1 MSLPEKL
8 KRCFIMSFRFF
19 SICILLSLFFFVIS
33 SCSGEED
40 TPTLFEELPPGKTN
54 IDFENN
60 LSFNP
65 DFNIYHYRNF
75 YNGGGVALGDIN
87 NDGLLD
93 IFFTA
98 NMGDNTL
105 YLNRGDMQFED
116 VSAKA
121 GIAGSRAWSTGVS
134 MADVNGDGLIDIY
147 VTNSGIVEGDDRKN
161 ELYIN
166 NGDTT
171 FTEKA
176 EEYGIADSGLSIHG
190 TFFDYDK
197 DGDLDLFVINNS
209 YRAIGSFD
217 LEQTDRTIYNEEGGD
232 KLFRNDGGTFIEVSE
247 QAGIYSSEIGFA
259 LGASVGDVNRDG
271 WPDIYVSND
280 FFERDYLYIN
290 NRDGTFKESLKDQVK
305 SISAASMGADIA
317 DLNGDGYPEIFVTD
331 MLPEPE
337 SRLKLNTT
345 FDDWEGYREHVN
357 NDFYHQ
363 FTRNTL
369 QLNNGD
375 STFSEVG
382 RWAGV
387 EATDWSWGANIADFD
402 LDGRKDIFVANG
414 IYQDLTNLDYISD
427 ISRGD
432 MVKKIVTGND
442 VDFEKLID
450 MIPSNPVPNYIFHNK
465 GNMQFADSSSSWGI
479 ETPGFSSG
487 SAYGDLDNDGD
498 LDLVINNVESKA
510 FVYEN
515 TAEKIRPDHNWLQI
529 SLTGESSNTFAFGT
543 QVTAWDR
550 GERWFVEQ
558 MPIRGFQSTVD
569 HRLHLGLGDTEIL
582 DSLVVYWPTDK
593 RTVLRDVETNQL
605 LELRE
610 EDTNET
616 CSQIEINGEQ
626 QPGEKLLNDITDEF
640 DLEWRH
646 NENDYSD
653 FERDRLLFHM
663 RSTEGPALCVEDIN
677 GDGLDDFYLGGARG
691 QAGNLFVQNSQSQFE
706 KITLD
711 LLEQDASSEDTD
723 CAIFDANGNGNMD
736 LYVTSGSNEYSSS
749 SSSLR
754 DRLYF
759 NKGDLQFERS
769 EQPLPGLS
777 YEVTSTVEP
786 ADFDNDGDTDL
797 FVGVRLRPFAVGYP
811 VRGYL
816 LENDGNGQFKD
827 VTEEVS
833 PDLLEMGMITDADWG
848 DISGNGYPD
857 LVVVGEWMPLTYFA
871 NEEEKLQNKNMDTGL
886 DSTNGWWRS
895 VHIDDLDRDGN
906 LDILA
911 GNYGLNSRFEASKE
925 EPIEM
930 WTGDFNQN
938 GSIEQIVT
946 TYKNGKRYPMALRH
960 DLIEEIPSLE
970 NKFPTYE
977 SFAGKNM
984 GEIFSKEQL
993 DEAHYSKAYLMDSV
1007 IGWNLGDDDGAFTI
1021 ESLPFRAQLSV
1032 LYDVSAID
1040 LNKNGVPELISGG
1053 NLREVKPEIG
1063 NYAASYG
1070 SVFKMDK
1077 ERTYKNLNG
1086 SNSGFDINGQVRAIK
1101 HLKLNDGRE
1110 IIMVAR
1116 NNESLKIFEI
1126 ETFNK

>member
-1 MSLPEKL
+1 MSY
-8 KRCFIMSFRFF
+8 RFF
-19 SICILLSLFFFVIS
+19 SICILFSLFSFSFS
-33 SCSGEED
+33 SCSGEKD
-40 TPTLFEELPPGKTN
+40 IPSLFEELSPEKTN

-65 DFNIYHYRNF
+65 DFNIYRYRNF

-98 NMGDNTL
+98 NMGDNVI
-105 YLNRGDMQFED
+105 YLNKGDMQFED

-121 GIAGSRAWSTGVS
+121 GIEGSRAWSTGVS

-147 VTNSGIVEGDDRKN
+147 VTNSGIVEGDDQKN

-190 TFFDYDK
+190 TFFDYDQ

-217 LEQTDRTIYNEEGGD
+217 LEQTDRTIYNGEGGD
-232 KLFRNDGGTFIEVSE
+232 KLYRNDGDSFTEVSR

-259 LGASVGDVNRDG
+259 LGASVGDINRDG

-290 NRDGTFKESLKDQVK
+290 NRDGTFEESLEDRVK

-345 FDDWEGYREHVN
+345 FDDWEGYREHVE
-357 NDFYHQ
+357 NDFHHQ

-369 QLNNGD
+369 QLNNRD

-402 LDGRKDIFVANG
+402 LDGHKDIFVANG
-414 IYQDLTNLDYISD
+414 IYQDLTNLDYISG

-432 MVKKIVTGND
+432 MVKKIVTGDD
-442 VDFEKLID
+442 VDFKKLID
-450 MIPSNPVPNYIFHNK
+450 MIPSNPVSNYIFHNK

-515 TAEKIRPDHNWLQI
+515 MAEKIRPDNNWLQI

-543 QVTAWDR
+543 KVTAWDK
-550 GERWFVEQ
+550 GKRWFVEQ
-558 MPIRGFQSTVD
+558 MPIRGFQSTMD
-569 HRLHLGLGDTEIL
+569 HRLHLGLGETSKL
-582 DSLVVYWPTDK
+582 DSLVVRWPRGK
-593 RTVLRDVETNQL
+593 RTMLREVETNQL

-616 CSQIEINGEQ
+616 YNQLEVNGDE
-626 QPGEKLLNDITDEF
+626 QPGEKLLKDITDQFE
-640 DLEWRH
+640 LEWKH
-646 NENDYSD
+646 NENEFSD

-663 RSTEGPALCVEDIN
+663 RSTEGPAICVEDVN
-677 GDGLDDFYLGGARG
+677 GDGLDDFYVGGARG
-691 QAGNLFVQNSQSQFE
+691 QAGSLFVQNSQSQF
-706 KITLD
+706 KQITLD
-711 LLEQDASSEDTD
+711 LFEQDASSEDTD
-723 CAIFDANGNGNMD
+723 CAFFDATGNGNAD

-759 NKGDLQFERS
+759 NQERLQFERS
-769 EQPLPGLS
+769 DQPLPGWS
-777 YEVTSTVEP
+777 YETTSTVEP

-797 FVGVRLRPFAVGYP
+797 FVGVRLQPFAVGYP

-816 LENDGNGQFKD
+816 LENDGNGKFED
-827 VTEEVS
+827 VTEELS
-833 PDLLEMGMITDADWG
+833 PELMETGMITDAEWG

-857 LVVVGEWMPLTYFA
+857 LMIVGEWMPLTYFA
-871 NEEEKLQNKNMDTGL
+871 NEEGELRKNNTDTGL

-895 VHIDDLDRDGN
+895 IHIDDLNGDGS

-938 GSIEQIVT
+938 GSIEQIIS
-946 TYKNGKRYPMALRH
+946 TYKNAQRYPMVLRH
-960 DLIEEIPSLE
+960 DLIEEISSLE

-977 SFAGKNM
+977 SFAGKTL
-984 GEIFSKEQL
+984 GEVFADDQL
-993 DEAHYSKAYLMDSV
+993 NEAHYSKAYRMDSI
-1007 IGWNLGDDDGAFTI
+1007 IGWNSGDEGVFTI

-1032 LYDVSAID
+1032 MYGLSAID
-1040 LNKNGVPELISGG
+1040 LDRSGSLEIIMGG

-1070 SVFKMDK
+1070 SVFMMDK
-1077 ERTYKNLNG
+1077 ERSYKYLN
-1086 SNSGFDINGQVRAIK
+1086 SSKSGFKIEGQVRAIK
-1101 HLKLNDGRE
+1101 RLELNDGRQ
-1110 IIMVAR
+1110 ILIMAR
-1116 NNESLKIFEI
+1116 NNQSLKIFEI
-1126 ETFNK
+1126 ATPSE